1 MAEALQPGDPAAI
14 GPFRLTAR
22 LGAGGMG
29 QVFLGESASG
39 RRVAVK
45 QVRPEIAQDPGFRK
59 RFRREVDLAMKAGGF
74 WTAPVVAADPD
85 AESPWVASQYVPGPA
100 LDEHIA
106 AQGPMDEAAVRRLG
120 AGLAEALDSF
130 HRIGLVHRDL
140 KPSNI
145 LLLDDGPRVIDFGIS
160 KAMEDGGGSALTS
173 TGMVVGTP
181 GFMSPEQALGT
192 AVGPASDIFSLASVL
207 VFAATGEPP
216 FGHGASHALLFRVVH
231 APPRLDGVPPGL
243 VTTLAKCLS
252 KASEERPSAHEVG
265 AMLTE
270 TPAPAAGQPAAE
282 IDARGIPVD
291 VRTPSPAPGSAPT
304 APNPHAAGAPAQGTY
319 IAPARRVPPPPP
331 AVAPRIPVTPSA
343 VHEFAVQDGGPA
355 VFRRRIRKSALW
367 AALIT
372 AVLCTWT
379 ALIGQLLV
387 GVFLSVS
394 AILLGFLPRLVGALP
409 LLVRSSLRIDARVL
423 QMRLGGT
430 AFTVTWQDVALV
442 SVSRTGNTLRL
453 TVVLHSDAKR
463 PVPAP
468 LRRPGADDDREA
480 EFLLISW
487 NDDAATSRAARLHA
501 TLAAAAGPAY
511 RPPVRG

>member
-45 QVRPEIAQDPGFRK
+45 QVRPEIAQNPGFRK

-106 AQGPMDEAAVRRLG
+106 AHGPMDEAAVRRLG
-120 AGLAEALDSF
+120 VGLAEALDAF

-160 KAMEDGGGSALTS
+160 KAMEDGGGSALTA

-181 GFMSPEQALGT
+181 GFMSPEQALGA
-192 AVGPASDIFSLASVL
+192 AVGPPTDIFSLASVL

-243 VTTLAKCLS
+243 VAALHTCLS
-252 KASEERPSAHEVG
+252 KAPDARPSAHEVG
-265 AMLTE
+265 ALLTAA
-270 TPAPAAGQPAAE
+270 PAPVSGQRATE
-282 IDARGIPVD
+282 IHSPGMSADARAS
-291 VRTPSPAPGSAPT
+291 SPAPGSAPT
-304 APNPHAAGAPAQGTY
+304 TRNPHAAAAPARGTY
-319 IAPARRVPPPPP
+319 IAPAHRVPPPPP
-331 AVAPRIPVTPSA
+331 AVPPRTPAVPSA
-343 VHEFAVQDGGPA
+343 VHEFAVQDGGPT
-355 VFRRRIRKSALW
+355 VFRRRIRNSAFW
-367 AALIT
+367 TALIS

-379 ALIGQLLV
+379 ALIGQLV
-387 GVFLSVS
+387 GGVILSV
-394 AILLGFLPRLVGALP
+394 IVVLFGFLPRLLGALP
-409 LLVRSSLRIDARVL
+409 LLVRSSLRVDSHVL

-430 AFTVTWQDVALV
+430 AFTAPWQDVAHV
-442 SVSRTGNTLRL
+442 SFTRTGNTLRL
-453 TVVLHSDAKR
+453 VVVLRPDAER
-463 PVPAP
+463 PIPAP

-487 NDDAATSRAARLHA
+487 NDQAVTSRAARLHA
-501 TLAAAAGPAY
+501 TLTAAAGPAY
-511 RPPVRG
+511 QPPISR